1 MSIRK
6 LISPFLNAQNTNNR
20 SNQFHGQTQAEYYLV
35 GPRIILMSIV
45 YTLNHYFIKQVIF
58 HTNSASGMVNKMNP
72 IPTLSSAGKCPKLYQ
87 PMSENYL
94 NCSSSYFI
102 RNNPEVKNNTY
113 CLVIRKYLAKD
124 GLLPFKFPKLTCRN
138 T

>member
-1 MSIRK
+1 MSRSQNKVFYFNNNKSTRKDKKTFKILSIRK

-72 IPTLSSAGKCPKLYQ
+72 IPTLSSAGKCPKLY
-87 PMSENYL
+87 
-94 NCSSSYFI
+94 
-102 RNNPEVKNNTY
+102 
-113 CLVIRKYLAKD
+113 
-124 GLLPFKFPKLTCRN
+124 
-138 T
+138 